1 QPGGEAALEPDGRVA
16 QPDRPMP
23 PVQEGLGDDAD
34 RVGEVHEPGPGG
46 APAHG
51 LFGQLEHDR
60 DGAQGLGEAARPGR
74 LLADAA
80 ELQRQGLVHQA
91 HGLPADP
98 ELDDHEVGPVDG
110 LLAAAGPVETTAP
123 AGPGQHAPGQA
134 GDHVQTLGVD
144 VEQDQLVDRQAG
156 PPGGEALDQLRGVGA
171 ATPDHRDLQ
180 AHGRPLPLGL
190 RWLYCAATMSRLGK
204 FSYSTA
210 AAILA
215 VDGGNSKTDVALVD
229 ATGAVLGAAR
239 GPGASHHH
247 LGVPAAMEALE
258 ALIEAAGHDAGL
270 PATERPLAAV
280 GVWCLAGVD
289 FPADDQALGPA
300 IAGRRWAS
308 ETLLR
313 NDVFAVRRAGSG
325 RTWGVGVVA
334 GAGMNCVGVAPDGG
348 EVRFAAIGEL
358 SGDWGGGRDVGV
370 AAVGA
375 ALRGE
380 DGRGPRTTPTP
391 LLRA

>member
-1 QPGGEAALEPDGRVA
+1 
-16 QPDRPMP
+16 
-23 PVQEGLGDDAD
+23 
-34 RVGEVHEPGPGG
+34 
-46 APAHG
+46 
-51 LFGQLEHDR
+51 
-60 DGAQGLGEAARPGR
+60 
-74 LLADAA
+74 
-80 ELQRQGLVHQA
+80 
-91 HGLPADP
+91 
-98 ELDDHEVGPVDG
+98 
-110 LLAAAGPVETTAP
+110 
-123 AGPGQHAPGQA
+123 
-134 GDHVQTLGVD
+134 
-144 VEQDQLVDRQAG
+144 
-156 PPGGEALDQLRGVGA
+156 
-171 ATPDHRDLQ
+171 
-180 AHGRPLPLGL
+180 
-190 RWLYCAATMSRLGK
+190 MSRLGK

-215 VDGGNSKTDVALVD
+215 VDGGNSKADVALVD
-229 ATGAVLGAAR
+229 ADGAVLGAAR

-247 LGVPAAMEALE
+247 LGVPAAMDTLE
-258 ALIEAAGHDAGL
+258 ALIEAACHDAGL

-289 FPADDQALGPA
+289 FPHDDQALGPA
-300 IAGRRWAS
+300 IASRRWAS

-334 GAGMNCVGVAPDGG
+334 GAGMNCVGVAPDGR

-380 DGRGPRTTPTP
+380 DGRGPRTTLTRLLPDWFGLPSALALVEALFLERIDQRRVLELVPLVFAEADAGDEVAGKLLTRQVDEIVAMAEAAIRRLALTGRDVEVVLGGGLFHREAPTFLERIRAEIVKIAP
-391 LLRA
+391 AARLTQVTAPPVVGAALLGLDRLGVAPGAAERLRATLSHERLGALRPVKASSR

>member
-1 QPGGEAALEPDGRVA
+1 
-16 QPDRPMP
+16 
-23 PVQEGLGDDAD
+23 
-34 RVGEVHEPGPGG
+34 
-46 APAHG
+46 
-51 LFGQLEHDR
+51 
-60 DGAQGLGEAARPGR
+60 
-74 LLADAA
+74 
-80 ELQRQGLVHQA
+80 
-91 HGLPADP
+91 
-98 ELDDHEVGPVDG
+98 
-110 LLAAAGPVETTAP
+110 
-123 AGPGQHAPGQA
+123 
-134 GDHVQTLGVD
+134 
-144 VEQDQLVDRQAG
+144 
-156 PPGGEALDQLRGVGA
+156 
-171 ATPDHRDLQ
+171 
-180 AHGRPLPLGL
+180 
-190 RWLYCAATMSRLGK
+190 MSRLGK

-247 LGVPAAMEALE
+247 LGVPAAMDTLE
-258 ALIEAAGHDAGL
+258 ALLEAAGHDAGL

-289 FPADDQALGPA
+289 FPADDRALGPA

-334 GAGMNCVGVAPDGG
+334 GAGMNCVGVAPDGR

-380 DGRGPRTTPTP
+380 DGRGPRTTLTRLLPDWFGLPSALALVEALFLERIDQRRVLELVPLVFAEADAGDEVAAQLVARQVDEIVAMAGAAIRRLDLTDHDVEVVLGGGLFHGETPTFLERIRSGIVGVAP
-391 LLRA
+391 AARLTQLTVPPVVGAALLGLDRLGAAPGAAERLRATLTHERLGALPPVMAANR